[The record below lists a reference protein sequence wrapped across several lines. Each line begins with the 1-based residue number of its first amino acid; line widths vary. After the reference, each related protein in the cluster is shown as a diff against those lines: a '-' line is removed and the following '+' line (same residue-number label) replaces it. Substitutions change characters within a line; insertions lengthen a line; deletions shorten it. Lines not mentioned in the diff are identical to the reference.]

1 MTCTHARFRD
11 ASSPI
16 PLTPRATDI
25 APAEV
30 NPLDLDG
37 HNRFSAF
44 AAASVPCI
52 PDAIMASLSR
62 SNGPS
67 PKAWS
72 HSLRDRHARL
82 RERFTVFPWSRTCS
96 RGMMHSLYECLSNSA
111 CGPRA
116 AMAGTG
122 QWLPEVEDLQA
133 CEPGQRL
140 AQSRPAVGA
149 QQVAPARSRSESAV
163 AKAHYSDILRIV
175 IGQGWLLGAGGG
187 EADLKG

>member
-44 AAASVPCI
+44 AAASAPCI
-52 PDAIMASLSR
+52 PDAIMASISR
-62 SNGPS
+62 SDGPS

-72 HSLRDRHARL
+72 HSLRDRHAGL

-96 RGMMHSLYECLSNSA
+96 RGMMHSLYECLRTRHA
-111 CGPRA
+111 
-116 AMAGTG
+116 
-122 QWLPEVEDLQA
+122 
-133 CEPGQRL
+133 
-140 AQSRPAVGA
+140 
-149 QQVAPARSRSESAV
+149 
-163 AKAHYSDILRIV
+163 
-175 IGQGWLLGAGGG
+175 GQGPPWTARASGYLRYRTCRRVSRGSASPKAAPPSAPSRLLLHVRDPSPQWPKLIILTFL
-187 EADLKG
+187 ELL